1 MFKHKNNSYVVGI
14 DARFYGPIGKGL
26 GRYTQEIV
34 DNVIKIS
41 ESRNDN
47 IKYVIFLSSDNF
59 LGFECSNKNVKKICL
74 NIGWYSWKEQI
85 IFPFYIWKE
94 RVDLMHFP
102 HFNVPILTPTKFV
115 VTIHDLIL
123 THFPTMRATTL
134 GPVLYKLKN
143 IAYHL
148 VIKTAIKRAK
158 YIVTVSNF
166 TKNDIIDKFKVNN
179 SKIKVIY
186 EGIANLA
193 MGRDNLFT
201 KSLDQK
207 EVLHEF
213 HINHDY
219 LLYVGNAYPHK
230 NLEILI
236 RVFSKLLERNK
247 NLRLILVGKH
257 DYFYNRIMNY
267 ARSLNLWQ
275 EGNINNPVIF
285 TGYVS
290 DIQLDIL
297 YKNAKAYIFPSLYE
311 GFGLPPLEA
320 IARGCLVLSSN
331 RSSLPEILGAGAIY
345 FDPENEENL
354 LEKIENV
361 LDNEELKRRVLLEGK
376 QLIKKY
382 NWWECARKTLDIY
395 ISCL

>member
-14 DARFYGPIGKGL
+14 DARFYGPISKGL

-102 HFNVPILTPTKFV
+102 HFNVPILTPIKFV

-158 YIVTVSNF
+158 YIITVSNF

-257 DYFYNRIMNY
+257 DYFYNRIMDY